1 MRADCAAPLLEPR
14 EDCSLEPVQRSEAL
28 LPAGFESGG
37 ACRRVRRRTA
47 LRVRTALLQPQ
58 KQIHRRSRAL
68 RQHRREVKARL
79 FDAEAQ
85 NRGHGLVMLS
95 AR

>member
-1 MRADCAAPLLEPR
+1 MMRADCAAPLLEPR

-47 LRVRTALLQPQ
+47 LRVRAALLQPQ
-58 KQIHRRSRAL
+58 KQIHRRGRAL
-68 RQHRREVKARL
+68 RQHRREV
-79 FDAEAQ
+79 EA
-85 NRGHGLVMLS
+85 
-95 AR
+95 